1 MVDVKSSYKK
11 IKKEY
16 LKFLKSQEVLTE
28 PFRDK
33 IGQLNKFY
41 LPISKKIFENYQKN
55 KKTKIIGLT
64 GGQGSGKSTIS
75 NILKIILKKN
85 FNLETVTFSI
95 DDFYKTLKE
104 RKIISKRV
112 SPLFQTR
119 GVPGT
124 HDTKLLLGCLK
135 TLKSSKINK
144 TFFIPKFDKSIDDRF
159 PKKKWQKVEKK
170 PDIVI
175 FEGWCVGA
183 KPQKNKDLL
192 VPINTLE
199 KENDKKR
206 IWRNRVNN
214 ELKNDYKKIFKFI
227 DNFIFLKVPNFKYVL
242 KWRLLQEKKL
252 KVVSKGKKIMDK
264 NQIKNFIMFYERLT
278 KHMLKNFDKDSDII
292 IKIDN
297 KHRLKSIKFI

>member
-1 MVDVKSSYKK
+1 MQFSNLNYQK

-124 HDTKLLLGCLK
+124 HDTKLLLSCLK
-135 TLKSSKINK
+135 TLKRSKINK

-159 PKKKWQKVEKK
+159 PKKKWQKIEKK
-170 PDIVI
+170 PEIVI

-264 NQIKNFIMFYERLT
+264 NQIKNFVMFYERLT